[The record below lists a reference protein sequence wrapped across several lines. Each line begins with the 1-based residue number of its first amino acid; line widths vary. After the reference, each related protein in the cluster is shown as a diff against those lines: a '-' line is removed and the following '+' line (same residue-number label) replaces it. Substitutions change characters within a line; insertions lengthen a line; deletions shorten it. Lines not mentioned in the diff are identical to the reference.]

1 MNHNA
6 EALIFVMRPPEATVQ
21 ILMNAVN
28 GVGSIPGVGSMSP
41 RLIPSELTGM
51 SLCNFYDARGVPT
64 RSNVPVYLPGNTA
77 IGISQ
82 SPTQSPPRVSA
93 PPKLPAAGQPAA
105 VPSPAVTIGQPFQA
119 QAAPSKSAVQNPPPV
134 QTTSTQKSDGS
145 DDEATDDPNLARELA
160 LAKVS
165 QIRSATLQH
174 EEKAGIEI
182 ELDRLAVTKESTHTR
197 EVAEAFQLNS
207 MMRRELLATQS
218 AYREEAQRML
228 QTMDVASRRVLEMAD
243 MVAERLKDP
252 RFAPMPQ
259 PPPPPPD
266 YVGIFGGIA
275 QRALDIY
282 MSAQLKARKR
292 RKHKSVEWDQ
302 LEDLATEL
310 LRAQQ
315 AQTPPSPPL
324 AKSAALD
331 EEDEEDDDEDEE
343 EGDEDDD
350 EELLLRRILSSK
362 AETEA
367 ENKTA
372 PPPLDRK
379 ANRELEEFL
388 KSETALE
395 LLAKL
400 AAKKSSKPSP

>member
-1 MNHNA
+1 MNYNA

-51 SLCNFYDARGVPT
+51 ALCSFYDSRGVPT

-82 SPTQSPPRVSA
+82 SPMQGPPRVSA
-93 PPKLPAAGQPAA
+93 PPKLPSMGQPAA
-105 VPSPAVTIGQPFQA
+105 VPSPAVTFGQPFQA
-119 QAAPSKSAVQNPPPV
+119 QAAPSKPTVQSPPPA
-134 QTTSTQKSDGS
+134 QTTSTQDD
-145 DDEATDDPNLARELA
+145 DDETTDDPNLARELA

-218 AYREEAQRML
+218 SYREEAQRML
-228 QTMDVASRRVLEMAD
+228 QSMDIASRRVLEMAD

-302 LEDLATEL
+302 FEDLATEL

-315 AQTPPSPPL
+315 AQTPPAPSL
-324 AKSAALD
+324 TQSAALD
-331 EEDEEDDDEDEE
+331 EEEEEDDEDED

-362 AETEA
+362 TETEA

-372 PPPLDRK
+372 PPPLDPK
-379 ANRELEEFL
+379 ANAELEEFL
-388 KSETALE
+388 KSETALD

-400 AAKKSSKPSP
+400 AAKKASKPSP

>member
-1 MNHNA
+1 M
-6 EALIFVMRPPEATVQ
+6 IMRPPETTVQ
-21 ILMNAVN
+21 LVINAVN
-28 GVGSIPGVGSMSP
+28 GVGSMPGVGSMSP
-41 RLIPSELTGM
+41 RLIPAELSGM
-51 SLCNFYDARGVPT
+51 ALCNFFDARGVPT
-64 RSNVPVYLPGNTA
+64 RNSVPVYLPGNTA

-93 PPKLPAAGQPAA
+93 PPKLPAAAQPAA
-105 VPSPAVTIGQPFQA
+105 VPSPAVTMGQPFQA
-119 QAAPSKSAVQNPPPV
+119 QATKSQSAVQHPPPA
-134 QTTSTQKSDGS
+134 QTTSTQVPAES
-145 DDEATDDPNLARELA
+145 DDKAPDDPNLARELA

-165 QIRSATLQH
+165 QIRSATLQQ
-174 EEKAGIEI
+174 EEKSGIEV
-182 ELDRLAVTKESTHTR
+182 ERDRLAVTKESTHTR

-228 QTMDVASRRVLEMAD
+228 QSMDIASRRVLEMAEL
-243 MVAERLKDP
+243 VAERLKDP

-292 RKHKSVEWDQ
+292 RKRKSVEWDQ

-310 LRAQQ
+310 RRAQQ
-315 AQTPPSPPL
+315 VQTPPPAP
-324 AKSAALD
+324 AQSAALD
-331 EEDEEDDDEDEE
+331 EEDEVDEDDDDDDDA
-343 EGDEDDD
+343 GDEDDND
-350 EELLLRRILSSK
+350 LLLRRILSSK
-362 AETEA
+362 AESESEA
-367 ENKTA
+367 ENKPA
-372 PPPLDRK
+372 PPLLDPK
-379 ANRELEEFL
+379 ANAELEAFL
-388 KSETALE
+388 KSETALD

-400 AAKKSSKPSP
+400 AAKKASKPSP

>member
-1 MNHNA
+1 
-6 EALIFVMRPPEATVQ
+6 
-21 ILMNAVN
+21 
-28 GVGSIPGVGSMSP
+28 
-41 RLIPSELTGM
+41 
-51 SLCNFYDARGVPT
+51 
-64 RSNVPVYLPGNTA
+64 
-77 IGISQ
+77 
-82 SPTQSPPRVSA
+82 
-93 PPKLPAAGQPAA
+93 
-105 VPSPAVTIGQPFQA
+105 
-119 QAAPSKSAVQNPPPV
+119 
-134 QTTSTQKSDGS
+134 
-145 DDEATDDPNLARELA
+145 
-160 LAKVS
+160 
-165 QIRSATLQH
+165 
-174 EEKAGIEI
+174 
-182 ELDRLAVTKESTHTR
+182 
-197 EVAEAFQLNS
+197 
-207 MMRRELLATQS
+207 
-218 AYREEAQRML
+218 ML

-292 RKHKSVEWDQ
+292 RNHKSIEWDQ
-302 LEDLATEL
+302 LEDLATEV
-310 LRAQQ
+310 LREQQ
-315 AQTPPSPPL
+315 AQTPPAPSL
-324 AKSAALD
+324 TQSAALD
-331 EEDEEDDDEDEE
+331 EEEEEDDEDED

-362 AETEA
+362 TETEA

-388 KSETALE
+388 KSESALD

-400 AAKKSSKPSP
+400 AAKKASKPSP

>member
-1 MNHNA
+1 VNHNA
-6 EALIFVMRPPEATVQ
+6 EAVIMVMRPPETTVQ
-21 ILMNAVN
+21 LVLNAVN
-28 GVGSIPGVGSMSP
+28 GVGSMPGVGSMSP
-41 RLIPSELTGM
+41 RLIPAELSGM
-51 SLCNFYDARGVPT
+51 ALCNFFDARGIPT
-64 RSNVPVYLPGNTA
+64 RNSVPVYLPGNTP

-82 SPTQSPPRVSA
+82 SPLQGPPRVSA
-93 PPKLPAAGQPAA
+93 PPKLPAATQPAA
-105 VPSPAVTIGQPFQA
+105 VPSPAVTVGQPFQA
-119 QAAPSKSAVQNPPPV
+119 QAAPSQPIVQHSPPAH
-134 QTTSTQKSDGS
+134 TTSTQHPAES
-145 DDEATDDPNLARELA
+145 DDEAQDDPNLARELA

-182 ELDRLAVTKESTHTR
+182 ERERLAVTKESTHTR

-228 QTMDVASRRVLEMAD
+228 QTMDIASRRVLEMAD

-266 YVGIFGGIA
+266 YVGIFGGVA

-292 RKHKSVEWDQ
+292 RKRKSFEWDQ

-315 AQTPPSPPL
+315 AQPPPPPP
-324 AKSAALD
+324 AQSAALD
-331 EEDEEDDDEDEE
+331 DDDDDDDG
-343 EGDEDDD
+343 EGDEDDND
-350 EELLLRRILSSK
+350 LLLRRILSSK
-362 AETEA
+362 TEAASEA

-372 PPPLDRK
+372 PPPLDPK

-388 KSETALE
+388 KSETALD

-400 AAKKSSKPSP
+400 AAKKASKPSP

>member
-6 EALIFVMRPPEATVQ
+6 EAVIMVMRPPETTVQ
-21 ILMNAVN
+21 LVVNAVN
-28 GVGSIPGVGSMSP
+28 GVGSMPGVGSMSP
-41 RLIPSELTGM
+41 RLIPAELSGM
-51 SLCNFYDARGVPT
+51 ALCNFFDARGVPT
-64 RSNVPVYLPGNTA
+64 RSSVPVYLPGNTP

-82 SPTQSPPRVSA
+82 SPLQGPPHISA
-93 PPKLPAAGQPAA
+93 PPKLPAATQPAA
-105 VPSPAVTIGQPFQA
+105 VPSPAGTIGQPFQA
-119 QAAPSKSAVQNPPPV
+119 QAAPNQPVVQHPPPA
-134 QTTSTQKSDGS
+134 QTTSTQHPAES
-145 DDEATDDPNLARELA
+145 DDEAPDDPNLARELA

-182 ELDRLAVTKESTHTR
+182 ERERLAVTKESTHTR

-228 QTMDVASRRVLEMAD
+228 QTMDIASRRVLEMAD

-266 YVGIFGGIA
+266 YVGIFGGVA

-292 RKHKSVEWDQ
+292 RKHNSFEWDQ

-315 AQTPPSPPL
+315 AQPPPPPP
-324 AKSAALD
+324 AQSAALD
-331 EEDEEDDDEDEE
+331 EDDDDDDED
-343 EGDEDDD
+343 DDD
-350 EELLLRRILSSK
+350 EGDGVDNDLLLRRILSSK
-362 AETEA
+362 TEGESEA

-372 PPPLDRK
+372 PPPLDPK

-388 KSETALE
+388 KSETALD

-400 AAKKSSKPSP
+400 AAKKASKPSP

>member
-6 EALIFVMRPPEATVQ
+6 EAVIMVMRPPETTVQ
-21 ILMNAVN
+21 LVVNAVN
-28 GVGSIPGVGSMSP
+28 GVGSMPGVGSISP
-41 RLIPSELTGM
+41 RLIPAELSGM
-51 SLCNFYDARGVPT
+51 VLCNFFDARGVPT
-64 RSNVPVYLPGNTA
+64 RSSVPVYLPGNTA

-82 SPTQSPPRVSA
+82 SPKQSPPRVSA
-93 PPKLPAAGQPAA
+93 PPKLAAAAQPAA

-119 QAAPSKSAVQNPPPV
+119 QAPTSQSAVQRPPPA
-134 QTTSTQKSDGS
+134 QTTSTQEPTDS

-182 ELDRLAVTKESTHTR
+182 ELERLAVTKESTHTR

-228 QTMDVASRRVLEMAD
+228 QSIDIASRRVLEMAD

-302 LEDLATEL
+302 FEDLATEL

-315 AQTPPSPPL
+315 AQTPPSPSL

-331 EEDEEDDDEDEE
+331 EEDEADDDEDEE
-343 EGDEDDD
+343 EGDEDED

-400 AAKKSSKPSP
+400 AAKKASKPSP

>member
-1 MNHNA
+1 VNHNA
-6 EALIFVMRPPEATVQ
+6 EAIIFVMRSPETTVQ
-21 ILMNAVN
+21 IVMNAVN

-51 SLCNFYDARGVPT
+51 ALCSFYDARGVPT

-77 IGISQ
+77 IVISQ
-82 SPTQSPPRVSA
+82 SPNQSPPRVSA
-93 PPKLPAAGQPAA
+93 PPKLPSMGQPAA
-105 VPSPAVTIGQPFQA
+105 VPSPAVTFGQPFQA
-119 QAAPSKSAVQNPPPV
+119 QAAPSKPTVQSPPPA
-134 QTTSTQKSDGS
+134 QTTSTPDD

-275 QRALDIY
+275 LRALDIY

-292 RKHKSVEWDQ
+292 RNHKSIEWDQ

-315 AQTPPSPPL
+315 AQPPPPPP
-324 AKSAALD
+324 AQSAALD
-331 EEDEEDDDEDEE
+331 EDDDDDDDDDDDG
-343 EGDEDDD
+343 EGDEDDND
-350 EELLLRRILSSK
+350 LLLRRILSSRTE
-362 AETEA
+362 AESEA

>member
-1 MNHNA
+1 MNYNA

-51 SLCNFYDARGVPT
+51 ALCSFYDARGVPT

-82 SPTQSPPRVSA
+82 SPMQGPPRVSA
-93 PPKLPAAGQPAA
+93 PPKLPSMGQPAA
-105 VPSPAVTIGQPFQA
+105 VPSPAVTFGQPFQA
-119 QAAPSKSAVQNPPPV
+119 QAAPSKPTVQSPPPA
-134 QTTSTQKSDGS
+134 QTTSTPDD
-145 DDEATDDPNLARELA
+145 DDETTDDPNLARELA

-292 RKHKSVEWDQ
+292 RNHKSIEWDQ

-315 AQTPPSPPL
+315 AQPPPPPP
-324 AKSAALD
+324 AQSAALD
-331 EEDEEDDDEDEE
+331 EDDDDDDDDDDDG
-343 EGDEDDD
+343 EGDEDDND
-350 EELLLRRILSSK
+350 LLLRRILSSRTE
-362 AETEA
+362 AESEA

>member
-1 MNHNA
+1 MNYNA

-51 SLCNFYDARGVPT
+51 ALCSFYDARGVPT

-77 IGISQ
+77 IVISQ
-82 SPTQSPPRVSA
+82 SPNQSPPRVSA
-93 PPKLPAAGQPAA
+93 PPKLPSMGQAAA
-105 VPSPAVTIGQPFQA
+105 VPSPAVTFGQPFQA
-119 QAAPSKSAVQNPPPV
+119 HAVPSKPTVQSPPPA
-134 QTTSTQKSDGS
+134 QTTSTQDD
-145 DDEATDDPNLARELA
+145 DDETTDDPNLARELA

-243 MVAERLKDP
+243 MVADRLKDP
-252 RFAPMPQ
+252 RYAPMPQ
-259 PPPPPPD
+259 PPPPPPN
-266 YVGIFGGIA
+266 YVGMA
-275 QRALDIY
+275 ASLVERLMDIY
-282 MSAQLKARKR
+282 FAKQRDARRRRKR
-292 RKHKSVEWDQ
+292 KSLQWQQ
-302 LEDLATEL
+302 LEDVATQLLQTRQSKTEPGTPHSQPSEADPDADPHSAERHSTPETQDRHQESDSLTSREL
-310 LRAQQ
+310 DEFLRSDQ
-315 AQTPPSPPL
+315 
-324 AKSAALD
+324 ALD
-331 EEDEEDDDEDEE
+331 
-343 EGDEDDD
+343 
-350 EELLLRRILSSK
+350 
-362 AETEA
+362 
-367 ENKTA
+367 
-372 PPPLDRK
+372 
-379 ANRELEEFL
+379 
-388 KSETALE
+388 

-400 AAKKSSKPSP
+400 AAKQPPKRDR